1 MKKDKGSFSA
11 LLTAYMRAYH
21 AKHDNPKIFDDF
33 LAYSLIPDD
42 IRAQIEENL
51 DKPLISTFSKSS
63 DSDQPITM
71 ASLMQTT
78 NPISRARYVEDTIEK
93 ALRQGIKQYV
103 ILGAGMDT
111 YAFRRPEMIEKLE
124 VFEVDH
130 PATQEFKL
138 HRLAELG
145 WKLPGKL
152 HFIPIDFT
160 QESVASA
167 LTHSSSYDLKVK
179 SLFSWLG
186 VVIYLTREEVFATL
200 RSIIDIAPAGSMV
213 IFDYTN
219 TDAFNPEKSSPQMQK
234 FMEFGQ
240 KIGEPMITGF
250 NPSALAED
258 LEGLG
263 FHLYENLS
271 PADIEILYFQGRKD
285 GFHAQEHGHITCAV
299 IERTNA

>member
-11 LLTAYMRAYH
+11 IMTAYMRAYH

-71 ASLMQTT
+71 ASLIQTT
-78 NPISRARYVEDTIEK
+78 NPISRARYVEDTLEK
-93 ALRQGIKQYV
+93 AVRQGVKQYI

-111 YAFRRPEMIEKLE
+111 FAFRRPKLMELLE

-138 HRLAELG
+138 SRLADLE
-145 WKLPGKL
+145 WKRPAKL
-152 HFIPIDFT
+152 HFVPIDFK
-160 QESVASA
+160 QESLVTA
-167 LTHSSSYDLKVK
+167 LTRSSSYDPKVK

-186 VVIYLTREEVFATL
+186 VVIYLTCDEVFATL
-200 RSIIDIAPAGSMV
+200 RSITDIAPAGSMV

-234 FMEFGQ
+234 FREFGQ

-258 LEGLG
+258 LEGSG

-271 PADIEILYFQGRKD
+271 PTYIEILYFQGRKD
-285 GFHAQEHGHITCAV
+285 GFHSQEHGHIACAV
-299 IERTNA
+299 VD

>member
-1 MKKDKGSFSA
+1 MKENQVSFTA
-11 LLTAYMRAYH
+11 LMTAYMRSYH
-21 AKHDNPKIFDDF
+21 AKYITPKIFDDF

-71 ASLMQTT
+71 ASLIQTT
-78 NPISRARYVEDTIEK
+78 NPISRARYVEDTLEK
-93 ALRQGIKQYV
+93 AIKQGVKRYI

-111 YAFRRPEMIEKLE
+111 FAFRRPELMELLE

-138 HRLAELG
+138 SRLADLK
-145 WKLPGKL
+145 WKRPAKL
-152 HFIPIDFT
+152 HFVPIDFK
-160 QESVASA
+160 QESLVTA
-167 LTHSSSYDLKVK
+167 LTRSSSYDPKVK

-186 VVIYLTREEVFATL
+186 VVIYLTRDEVFATL
-200 RSIIDIAPAGSMV
+200 RSITDIAPTGSMV

-258 LEGLG
+258 LEDIG

-271 PADIEILYFQGRKD
+271 PADIEILYFQERKD
-285 GFHAQEHGHITCAV
+285 AFHSQEHGHIACAV
-299 IERTNA
+299 VD

>member
-11 LLTAYMRAYH
+11 IMTAYMRAYH

-51 DKPLISTFSKSS
+51 DEPLISTFSKSS

-71 ASLMQTT
+71 TSLIQTT
-78 NPISRARYVEDTIEK
+78 NPISRARYVEDTLEK
-93 ALRQGIKQYV
+93 AVRQGVKQYI

-111 YAFRRPEMIEKLE
+111 FAFRRPELMELLE

-138 HRLAELG
+138 SRLADLE
-145 WKLPGKL
+145 WKHPAKL
-152 HFIPIDFT
+152 HFVPINFK
-160 QESVASA
+160 QESLVTA
-167 LTHSSSYDLKVK
+167 LTRSSSYDPKVK

-186 VVIYLTREEVFATL
+186 VVIYLTRDEVFATL
-200 RSIIDIAPAGSMV
+200 RSITDIAPAGSMV

-219 TDAFNPEKSSPQMQK
+219 TDAFKPEKSSPQMQK

-250 NPSALAED
+250 NPSVLVLD

-285 GFHAQEHGHITCAV
+285 GFHSQEHGHIACAV
-299 IERTNA
+299 VD

>member
-11 LLTAYMRAYH
+11 IMTAYMRAYH

-71 ASLMQTT
+71 ASLIQTT
-78 NPISRARYVEDTIEK
+78 NPISRARYVEDTLEK
-93 ALRQGIKQYV
+93 AAKQGINQYV

-111 YAFRRPEMIEKLE
+111 FAFRRPDLMEKIE

-145 WKLPGKL
+145 WKLPAKL

-160 QESVASA
+160 QESLKTA
-167 LTHSSSYDLKVK
+167 LTRSSSYDPKIK

-186 VVIYLTREEVFATL
+186 VLIYLTRDEVFATL
-200 RSIIDIAPAGSMV
+200 RSITDIAPAGSMV
-213 IFDYTN
+213 IFDYTS
-219 TDAFNPEKSSPQMQK
+219 TDAFNPKKSSQEMQK

-240 KIGEPMITGF
+240 KIGEPMVTGF
-250 NPSALAED
+250 YPPALAKD
-258 LEGLG
+258 LESLG

-285 GFHAQEHGHITCAV
+285 GFHAQEHGHIACAV
-299 IERTNA
+299 VD

>member
-11 LLTAYMRAYH
+11 IMTAYMRTYH
-21 AKHDNPKIFDDF
+21 AKLDNPKIFDDI
-33 LAYSLIPDD
+33 LANSLIPDD
-42 IRAQIEENL
+42 IRAQIEESL

-63 DSDQPITM
+63 DSDQPITL
-71 ASLMQTT
+71 ASLIQTT
-78 NPISRARYVEDTIEK
+78 NPISRARYVEDTLEK
-93 ALRQGIKQYV
+93 AVRQGAKQYV

-111 YAFRRPEMIEKLE
+111 FAFRRPDLMEKLE

-130 PATQEFKL
+130 PATQELKL

-145 WKLPGKL
+145 WKLPAKL

-167 LTHSSSYDLKVK
+167 LTRSLSYNPKVK

-186 VVIYLTREEVFATL
+186 VVIYLTREVVFATL
-200 RSIIDIAPAGSMV
+200 RSITDIAPAGSMV
-213 IFDYTN
+213 LFDYTS

-258 LEGLG
+258 LENLG

-271 PADIEILYFQGRKD
+271 PADIEILYFKGRED
-285 GFHAQEHGHITCAV
+285 EFHAQEHGHIACAV
-299 IERTNA
+299 VD